1 MLWIKAFHIIFVVT
15 WFAGLFYLPRLFIYH
30 HAATDSVSQERFCMM
45 ERKLIRVIM
54 NPSAVLAMLFGAVL
68 LWDAWAAFGSTAW
81 MWIKLGLVV
90 TLVAFHAACLR
101 IAQQLQRGSKPHSDR
116 FLRVFNELPA
126 LVLIS
131 VVILVVVKPSF

>member
-54 NPSAVLAMLFGAVL
+54 NPSAVLAMLFGTVL